1 MTTGVDDRP
10 VAVGAGSA
18 LRVRLVVPECLP
30 DRWAVALHVSDL
42 AARLSAHGHEVVVAT
57 QQAAGSPLP
66 DRERR
71 SDGVVVR
78 RFASVGAVRGRELS
92 PELWRWLRDGADGA
106 DVVHVHDVHALV
118 SIPALA
124 LAPRPVVLTPHY
136 LAPAERGG
144 DAPALQVHATAGR
157 RVLQRVSRII
167 CSSAPEAAAFVRD
180 LGAGDRVVTVPAGDD
195 GCAPAEAGYREVMS
209 RRPR

>member
-1 MTTGVDDRP
+1 MQRREGRARESREAVTTGVDERQ
-10 VAVGAGSA
+10 VAVSAGFA

-30 DRWAVALHVSDL
+30 DRWAVTLHVSDL
-42 AARLSAHGHEVVVAT
+42 AARLSAHGHEFVVAT
-57 QQAAGSPLP
+57 QHAAGSSLP
-66 DRERR
+66 GRERR

-78 RFASVGAVRGRELS
+78 RFASAGT
-92 PELWRWLRDGADGA
+92 
-106 DVVHVHDVHALV
+106 VHVHDVHALV

-124 LAPRPVVLTPHY
+124 LAPRPVVLTPHH
-136 LAPAERGG
+136 LALGERGG
-144 DAPALQVHATAGR
+144 DARALQVHATAGR

-180 LGAGDRVVTVPAGDD
+180 LGAGDRVVAVPAGDD